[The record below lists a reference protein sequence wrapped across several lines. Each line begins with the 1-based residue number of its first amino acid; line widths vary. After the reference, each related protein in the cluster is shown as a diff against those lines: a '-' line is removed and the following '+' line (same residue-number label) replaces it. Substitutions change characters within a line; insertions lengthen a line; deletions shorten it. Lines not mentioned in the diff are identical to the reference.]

1 MRISDRLSQL
11 KPSATLAVNA
21 KALELK
27 AKGVQV
33 ISLAVGE
40 PDFPTPSHVC
50 EAAKKAID
58 DGFTRYT
65 QVPGI
70 PELRNAVCGY
80 FATNYGV
87 EAPMESAI
95 VTNGGKQALYNLFQ
109 ALLNPGDE
117 VLVPAPYW
125 VSYPA
130 MIELAG
136 GVPVPVL
143 ASPEAGF
150 LVTVE
155 QLEAATTPATRML
168 VMNSPSNPTGACYSP
183 AQMNA
188 IMEWAM
194 ARNIFVVSDEIYDQ
208 LVYAPAERVSLAPWW
223 QKHPEKVAV
232 VNGLAKSFAMTG
244 WRVGYVLGH
253 PDLIKALGKIQGQST
268 SNICSIAQKAA
279 LAALTGPMDYVQQML
294 TAFQRRRD
302 MAYDIVSAWPDVVCP
317 KPDGAFYLFADIH
330 RHYNAAM
337 PDSAAACTRLLEE
350 AQVALI
356 PGSAFGDDKCI
367 RFSYAVADDVLASA
381 LEKVGKVL
389 FG

>member
-58 DGFTRYT
+58 EGFTRYT

-70 PELRNAVCGY
+70 PELRTAVCGY

-294 TAFQRRRD
+294 TAFHRRRD
-302 MAYDIVSAWPDVVCP
+302 MAYDIVSSWPDVVCP

>member
-58 DGFTRYT
+58 EGFTRYT

-70 PELRNAVCGY
+70 PELRTAVCGY

-136 GVPVPVL
+136 GVPIPVL

>member
-58 DGFTRYT
+58 EGFTRYT

-70 PELRNAVCGY
+70 PELRTAVCGY

-87 EAPMESAI
+87 DAPMESAI

-294 TAFQRRRD
+294 TAFHRRRD
-302 MAYDIVSAWPDVVCP
+302 MAYDIVSSWPDVVCP

>member
-58 DGFTRYT
+58 EGFTRYT

-136 GVPVPVL
+136 GVPIPVL